1 MSRIRINQ
9 PKYIIPLILIPLNLF
24 LFYMLK
30 DYIAKGKG
38 EETAVQE
45 VNSINTDI
53 PLPNLERRPL
63 KNKFESF
70 KEAFKYSR
78 DFSAMQDIELQ
89 EAEENSDLSES
100 EQHLVD
106 SINNDLLIGTRMDF
120 MEQVKQQSGNIR
132 QNPALKRKTVAK
144 ETAYE
149 QEMRIFRDQMSFV
162 DSLTRLSA
170 NEEEIVS
177 PPEMDSTT
185 MQAKEK
191 ELMKVSKSEQITPD
205 HFNTIRPWKKDRFIR
220 AMLDEE
226 VKVYPGSRVRIRLM
240 DDIHVGDQL
249 LEKGNYLFA
258 TVTAFKPQRIEIGIS
273 SILVDEKIMNVD
285 LSIYD
290 NDGLPGLYVPASQ
303 FREFTKDLTSN
314 MANGQNL
321 SFGSN
326 PENGSEFLYSM
337 AEKAYSTASRATG
350 NAAKKNK
357 AKLKYNTIVYL
368 VNPED
373 LK

>member
-9 PKYIIPLILIPLNLF
+9 PKYIIPLILIPFNLF

-30 DYIAKGKG
+30 DYIGKG
-38 EETAVQE
+38 QEQETEAQE

-70 KEAFKYSR
+70 KDAFAYSR
-78 DFSAMQDIELQ
+78 DFSAMQDIDLQ
-89 EAEENSDLSES
+89 EEENPTLSEHDH
-100 EQHLVD
+100 HLVD
-106 SINNDLLIGTRMDF
+106 SINNSLLLGTRKDF
-120 MEQVKQQSGNIR
+120 MSQVNER
-132 QNPALKRKTVAK
+132 TRNTYPNPIPTRTIAKT
-144 ETAYE
+144 ETAYD
-149 QEMRIFRDQMSFV
+149 QEMRIFRDQMNYV

-170 NEEEIVS
+170 HEEEIFPS
-177 PPEMDSTT
+177 SEMDTAT
-185 MQAKEK
+185 IQPKGKEFV
-191 ELMKVSKSEQITPD
+191 KVSKTEHIAPD
-205 HFNTIRPWKKDRFIR
+205 HFNTLRSRKKDQFIR
-220 AMLDEE
+220 AILDEE

-249 LEKGNYLFA
+249 LEKGNYLFG
-258 TVTAFKPQRIEIGIS
+258 TVTAFKPQRIEISIS
-273 SILVDEKIMNVD
+273 SILVDDLIRNVD
-285 LSIYD
+285 LRIYD

-357 AKLKYNTIVYL
+357 AKLKYNTILYL
-368 VNPED
+368 VNPDD